1 MANATE
7 LPNAFTPLAF
17 LPPTLASQFEV
28 SRYLYAATLGAYIW
42 DIGLNIGNDY
52 ALLFTHRVH
61 FPTIVYFLSR
71 VVTFAFIL
79 TSFIFQVAPV
89 ENCDALALSWA
100 ICAVL
105 SQTTTAMLFFIRVT
119 AVWHPSK
126 IAYAVFFILWLAVP
140 SASITAP
147 LGVRSAHIGPT
158 MQCITTSV
166 PANIE
171 VAAIIP
177 LVNDT
182 AIFLAIT
189 YRILENTIV
198 MDSPVRGRLSVF
210 FGGAG
215 LSTLSHALLQ
225 SGQHFYLVAV
235 AANLT
240 LLIAVKLP
248 QLSPVY
254 HAVFTVPGLS
264 LINAMA
270 CLVFRRIKFGHISSD
285 GTSKSR
291 DTTGLG
297 SNFHA
302 TATPRR
308 LPLHYRRTDA
318 TTTEF
323 GTDITTTFPLDV
335 RVQKE
340 DDRFENGVDASQEIS
355 KSTNLG

>member
-1 MANATE
+1 MANPTE
-7 LPNAFTPLAF
+7 LPNPFTPLAF
-17 LPPTLASQFEV
+17 LPPTLATQFEV

-42 DIGLNIGNDY
+42 DIGLNLGNDY
-52 ALLFTHRVH
+52 ALLFKYRIH

-71 VVTFAFIL
+71 IVTFAFIL

-89 ENCDALALSWA
+89 EDCSALALTWA

-105 SQTTTAMLFFIRVT
+105 SQTATAMLFYLRVI
-119 AVWHPSK
+119 AVWHSNK
-126 IAYAVFFILWLAVP
+126 IAYVVFFILLLGVP

-147 LGVRSAHIGPT
+147 LGVRAAHIGPT
-158 MQCITTSV
+158 KQCITTSV
-166 PANIE
+166 PGNIE
-171 VAAIIP
+171 VAAIMP
-177 LVNDT
+177 LVYDT

-189 YRILENTIV
+189 YRILDNTAV
-198 MDSPVRGRLSVF
+198 ADSPVRGPLRVF
-210 FGGAG
+210 FGGTG
-215 LSTLSHALLQ
+215 LSALSHALLQ

-270 CLVFRRIKFGHISSD
+270 CLVFRRIIFGRISPD
-285 GTSKSR
+285 GTSKTR
-291 DTTGLG
+291 TTTGLD
-297 SNFHA
+297 SDFHV

-323 GTDITTTFPLDV
+323 GTDTTTTFPLDV
-335 RVQKE
+335 RAQEADKFQ
-340 DDRFENGVDASQEIS
+340 DSVDTSQEIS
-355 KSTNLG
+355 KSTTLP

>member
-42 DIGLNIGNDY
+42 DIGLNLGTDY
-52 ALLFTHRVH
+52 ALLFKHRIH
-61 FPTIVYFLSR
+61 FPTVVYFLSR
-71 VVTFAFIL
+71 AVTFAFIL
-79 TSFIFQVAPV
+79 TSFVYEVAPV
-89 ENCDALALSWA
+89 ENCEALALGWA

-105 SQTTTAMLFFIRVT
+105 SQTFTAMLFYLRVT
-119 AVWHPSK
+119 AVWHDSK
-126 IAYAVFFILWLAVP
+126 IVYVVFFILLMGVP
-140 SASITAP
+140 AASITAP

-166 PANIE
+166 PGNIE
-171 VAAIIP
+171 AAVIIP

-189 YRILENTIV
+189 YRILDNTIPG
-198 MDSPVRGRLSVF
+198 DSPVRGRLSVF
-210 FGGAG
+210 FFGGAG
-215 LSTLSHALLQ
+215 LSALSHALLQ

-235 AANLT
+235 AANLV

-248 QLSPVY
+248 HFSPVY

-270 CLVFRRIKFGHISSD
+270 CLVFRRIIFGRISSD
-285 GTSKSR
+285 GTARSR
-291 DTTGLG
+291 ATTGLDTD
-297 SNFHA
+297 FHV

-323 GTDITTTFPLDV
+323 GTDTTTSFPLDV

-340 DDRFENGVDASQEIS
+340 VDKFEDGMDARIS
-355 KSTNLG
+355 R